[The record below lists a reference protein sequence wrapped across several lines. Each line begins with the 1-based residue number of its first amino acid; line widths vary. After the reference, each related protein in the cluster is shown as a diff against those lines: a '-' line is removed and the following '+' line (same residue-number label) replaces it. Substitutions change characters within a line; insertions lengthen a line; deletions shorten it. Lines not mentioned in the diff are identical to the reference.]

1 MFDFIKNF
9 QFATKKE
16 AVQYGAILLL
26 ERNLIVDP
34 KILFESAFW
43 GWNILAD
50 EETDYDLETID
61 CDNEY
66 YRVSAVRTGDAWRIS
81 IKTVT
86 IQNLDPDT
94 L

>member
-1 MFDFIKNF
+1 MFDFIENF

-26 ERNLIVDP
+26 ERNLITDP
-34 KILFESAFW
+34 GILFESAFW

-50 EETDYDLETID
+50 EEEDYDLETVD
-61 CDNEY
+61 RDDEY
-66 YRVSAVRTGDAWRIS
+66 YRVSAIRAGDTWRIS
-81 IKTVT
+81 IKAVM
-86 IQNLDPDT
+86 IQELDPDM